1 MHRRENQV
9 ARQRSLNRN
18 LSGFKVANLTNQDD
32 VRILSKEG
40 PQQLG
45 ERQFLVRIDLALDET
60 INVVFNGILSRQNF
74 GLGVIEFIEAGVQRG
89 GLARTSRPGDDHNA
103 IGAFDQVT
111 NRLKVIRAKTDV
123 VQTQLDIASVQ
134 NPHHD

>member
-1 MHRRENQV
+1 MFAANTDAANQPLGDDRFNGGGQQEGLHAQVGQTKNGAGSVIGVHRREDQV

-45 ERQFLVRIDLALDET
+45 ERQFLIRIDLALNET

-74 GLGVIEFIEAGVQRG
+74 GLRVIEFIEAGVQRG
-89 GLARTSRPGDDHNA
+89 GLA
-103 IGAFDQVT
+103 
-111 NRLKVIRAKTDV
+111 
-123 VQTQLDIASVQ
+123 
-134 NPHHD
+134 